1 MKSASTRL
9 VQHMNAPRS
18 AVYQAIL
25 DAESVATWMVPTGMH
40 SQIHMF
46 EPHEGG
52 RFRISLTYDNP
63 QRSGK
68 TTANTDTY
76 HGSFIKLVPNE
87 QVVQLI
93 EFETDDPM
101 MKGQMTV
108 TITLSDSAGGTE
120 LLATHDN
127 LPPGVPPAD
136 NELGWRMSLEKL
148 AKLVETRVAR

>member
-1 MKSASTRL
+1 
-9 VQHMNAPRS
+9 MNAPRS
-18 AVYQAIL
+18 TVYQAIL
-25 DAESVATWMVPTGMH
+25 DAESVATWMVPTGMY

-52 RFRISLTYDNP
+52 RFRISLTYENP

-76 HGSFIKLVPNE
+76 HGSFVKLVPDE

-108 TITLSDSAGGTE
+108 TFTLSDSAGRTE

-148 AKLVETRVAR
+148 ARLAETRVAR